1 MKKSNQFLF
10 RFYFCALVAVSFANC
25 FGQAF
30 TTTRL
35 ADGFDYPVGKPDGAG
50 YYVFR
55 GFTPGGHLGEDW
67 NGSSGGNNDLGD
79 PVYSIAHGVVVF
91 SEDYKKGWGN
101 VIIVRH
107 AFRGKDGQI
116 SFVDSLYGH
125 LNDRYS
131 RVGDQVTRGQKIGT
145 IGRGPGNMYV
155 AHLHFEIRQD
165 LRVGMRRDLYPQ
177 TYATFTVGGPRGF
190 LREHRSLR
198 YESRMVRVP
207 INTFQASSVVPNKLY
222 SDNIQVPPIDTNIAV
237 GPALSEDTGEI
248 ISQEADPKSATPVAT
263 RSLLQKLLGR

>member
-1 MKKSNQFLF
+1 MKDSNQLLF
-10 RFYFCALVAVSFANC
+10 RFCFCALVALSLSDGY
-25 FGQAF
+25 GQAF
-30 TTTRL
+30 STTRL

-79 PVYSIAHGVVVF
+79 SVYAIAHGVVVF
-91 SEDYKKGWGN
+91 SEDYRKGWGN

-107 AFRGKDGQI
+107 AFRGRDGQI

-125 LNDRYS
+125 LNDRFS
-131 RVGDQVTRGQKIGT
+131 RLGDHVVRGQKIGT
-145 IGRGPGNMYV
+145 IGRGPNNMYV

-177 TYATFTVGGPRGF
+177 TYSTFTVGGPRGF
-190 LREHRSLR
+190 LKEHRNLR

-207 INTFQASSVVPNKLY
+207 INTFQASAVVANKLY
-222 SDNIQVPPIDTNIAV
+222 SDNIAVPQISTTIPA
-237 GPALSEDTGEI
+237 GPALSEDIGEV
-248 ISQEADPKSATPVAT
+248 ISEEADPKSATPAAT
-263 RSLLQKLLGR
+263 RTLLQKLLGN